1 MDILDQ
7 LKKAGLTAAMI
18 NDALIEKV
26 PEKFEEKLASLKSMA
41 KENTDYKVF
50 LVHGEDSPVK
60 DQFCAAFMKWYMITF
75 NKTGRWMQIAAPFDE
90 NLGLAGITV
99 FPATYLYSPLMAKQ
113 LATVIREKL
122 PMGRAFILCS
132 TNKESY
138 DETFGKEFMAFVS
151 HASLS
156 IEVSVPRKTIS
167 VI

>member
-7 LKKAGLTAAMI
+7 LKKSGLSVGMI
-18 NDALIEKV
+18 NDALLEKV
-26 PEKFEEKLASLKSMA
+26 AEKFEGKLTSLKNMA

-50 LVHGEDSPVK
+50 LVHGEDSPYK
-60 DQFCAAFMKWYMITF
+60 DQFCAAVMKWYMITF
-75 NKTGRWMQIAAPFDE
+75 NKTGRWMQITAPFDE
-90 NLGLAGITV
+90 NLGNAGITV
-99 FPATYLYSPLMAKQ
+99 FPATYLYSPMMAQQ

-122 PMGRAFILCS
+122 PMGKAFILCS
-132 TNKESY
+132 NNKEAY
-138 DETFGKEFMAFVS
+138 DKTFGEDFMAFVS